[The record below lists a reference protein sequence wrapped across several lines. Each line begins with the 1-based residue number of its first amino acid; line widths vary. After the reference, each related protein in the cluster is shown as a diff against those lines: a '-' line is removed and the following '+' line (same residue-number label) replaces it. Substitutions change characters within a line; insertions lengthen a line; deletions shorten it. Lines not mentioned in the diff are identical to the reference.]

1 MILFKNLHV
10 KSTLL
15 PQFFLVDTNSPCK
28 DFLFLHGPNLVQK
41 RLYLVGTILN
51 NSEQTPAL

>member
-1 MILFKNLHV
+1 MILFKNLHI

-15 PQFFLVDTNSPCK
+15 PQFFFVDTNSPCK

-41 RLYLVGTILN
+41 RLYLGTILN
-51 NSEQTPAL
+51 NSEETPVL